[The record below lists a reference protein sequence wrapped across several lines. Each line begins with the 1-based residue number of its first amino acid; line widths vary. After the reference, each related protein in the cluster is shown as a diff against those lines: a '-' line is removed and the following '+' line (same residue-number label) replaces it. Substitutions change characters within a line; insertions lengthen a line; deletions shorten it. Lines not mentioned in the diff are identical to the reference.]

1 MRKELPIAVFA
12 GGILGILVA
21 FGVWR
26 ANLALKPKNEN
37 LEVLP
42 AQENTTSENFD
53 LVIAKPENLAV
64 LSASPATFS
73 GVTRSGNLVAVVG
86 DKDDYFVETD
96 GSGGWQEEIE
106 LVPALNSL
114 VFYSFDPESGKGT
127 FKNLSVVFSSA
138 FAETKSV
145 EERLENA
152 ANPATAYLGVVT
164 DIAEDT
170 IQIKD
175 QGDEIHQVA
184 INKEVTFINNTTK
197 TPKEVAF
204 KDLAI
209 GDFIIA
215 MGTRNGNG
223 VLHAKRI
230 LISLAPTPNPNQAI
244 LAEVIKFSKT
254 EFTVKTESGELEVE
268 TGKIKLPS
276 IKIGNKLI
284 LVGTEKE
291 GTFTIRSLHILPDKE

>member
-12 GGILGILVA
+12 GSILGILVA

-26 ANLALKPKNEN
+26 ANLALKPKEN
-37 LEVLP
+37 VLP
-42 AQENTTSENFD
+42 AEETKENTSSENFD

-64 LSASPATFS
+64 LSDSPATFS
-73 GVTRSGNLVAVVG
+73 GVTRSGNLVAIVG
-86 DKDDYFVETD
+86 SEDDYFIETD
-96 GSGGWQEEIE
+96 GSGGWQEEVE
-106 LVPALNSL
+106 LEPALNQFS
-114 VFYSFDPESGKGT
+114 FYSFDAKTGKSVN
-127 FKNLSVVFSSA
+127 KNLSVVFSSA
-138 FAETKSV
+138 FAETESV
-145 EERLENA
+145 KDKLENA

-164 DIAEDT
+164 DISEDT

-175 QGDEIHQVA
+175 EEGEIRQVA
-184 INKEVTFINNTTK
+184 INETVTFINNTGK
-197 TPKEVAF
+197 TAKEVAF

-230 LISLAPTPNPNQAI
+230 LISLAPTPSQTKA
-244 LAEVIKFSKT
+244 LSAEVVKFSKT
-254 EFTVKTESGELEVE
+254 EFTVKADNQELEVE
-268 TGKIKLPS
+268 TGRLKLPN
-276 IKIGNKLI
+276 IKVGNQLI

-291 GTFTIRSLHILPDKE
+291 GVFSARSLHILPPKE